1 GDDFALSVRA
11 LGIGEGVAA
20 RWTLRV
26 VPCAEMTLGALLLC
40 GIATG
45 LASAGAAL
53 LMVLFSLTLGRA
65 ALRGEKVALR
75 CAPGLN
81 CRTDGRSVAR
91 NAGLAALALLPALL
105 PPDALSGDHLLR
117 GMPAPALAPWEIVPA
132 AGLLL
137 FVVAGGL
144 LARELAETTLRMRR
158 APGV

>member
-1 GDDFALSVRA
+1 MGQVWIGSGWLQLLARVSLGALLVGASVSKWRRGDDFALSVRA

-81 CRTDGRSVAR
+81 CR
-91 NAGLAALALLPALL
+91 
-105 PPDALSGDHLLR
+105 
-117 GMPAPALAPWEIVPA
+117 
-132 AGLLL
+132 
-137 FVVAGGL
+137 
-144 LARELAETTLRMRR
+144 
-158 APGV
+158 